1 MRNYG
6 DDLLKLAGYENDPDD
21 LNIIQK
27 SYWSDLRSY
36 LFKKICKGKGG
47 RTQWEY
53 ITGKRS
59 RNADGTRI
67 QLTEDNTRIL
77 ESLVAYYETDE
88 GREELEKYDIHPI
101 PEHPDD
107 LIEKISEAL
116 PDRKMKREE
125 FKLFLKH
132 KDKIMRFLLRY

>member
-1 MRNYG
+1 MTSYG
-6 DDLLKLAGYENDPDD
+6 DALLRQSGYDEDPDD

-88 GREELEKYDIHPI
+88 GREELDKYDIHPI